1 MQAKV
6 VNLRCK
12 NMLVRSEEGV
22 NKEVTKSDRGGGQ
35 GAAKK
40 LMSLTYLFFVSYVV
54 LVILQREITK
64 THPKGYLSL

>member
-1 MQAKV
+1 
-6 VNLRCK
+6 
-12 NMLVRSEEGV
+12 MLLRSEEGV
-22 NKEVTKSDRGGGQ
+22 NKEVTKSDRGEGQ